1 MNEYSLPFARPCT
14 TQRVAVV
21 VHTVT
26 PPELVTTY
34 VTGDELTT
42 ASHDNSIDRFRT
54 DKVTISGG
62 RGATSRTFLVGIS
75 GATGVTGTAGAST
88 AAGVTIALAAPLPFT
103 FDATVEMT

>member
-1 MNEYSLPFARPCT
+1 MNEYSLPFANPCT

-26 PPELVTTY
+26 PSELVTTY

-62 RGATSRTFLVGIS
+62 RGATSRTFFTGVSGTTGVT
-75 GATGVTGTAGAST
+75 GATGVST
-88 AAGVTIALAAPLPFT
+88 AIGVTIALAAPFPFT
-103 FDATVEMT
+103 SEATVEMT